1 MEQSTSRPGGGFGRS
16 STGAAGRGHPRALT
30 PVNREIFMGCILPSV
45 TVSAAVLV
53 KGNRVLIA
61 QRPAGD
67 PLEGKWEF
75 PGGKVRSG
83 EGPEA
88 CLKRE
93 LVEELNIHA
102 RVGPFLGTSS
112 HSYGDREVTL
122 LVFIAIIQTGR
133 LTALFHSELRWI
145 SVDKLLDH
153 DLAPAD
159 IPVAK
164 RLISGRWPLPDPDD
178 DTLS

>member
-1 MEQSTSRPGGGFGRS
+1 
-16 STGAAGRGHPRALT
+16 
-30 PVNREIFMGCILPSV
+30 MGCELPSID
-45 TVSAAVLV
+45 VSAAVLV

-75 PGGKVRSG
+75 PGGKVNSG
-83 EGPEA
+83 ECPRA

-102 RVGPFLGTSS
+102 RVGSFLG
-112 HSYGDREVTL
+112 TL
-122 LVFIAIIQTGR
+122 LVFVAKIQTGR
-133 LTALFHSELRWI
+133 LTPLFHSEFRWI
-145 SVDKLLDH
+145 SVDELLDH

-178 DTLS
+178 DILS

>member
-1 MEQSTSRPGGGFGRS
+1 
-16 STGAAGRGHPRALT
+16 
-30 PVNREIFMGCILPSV
+30 MGCELPSID
-45 TVSAAVLV
+45 VSAAVLV

-75 PGGKVRSG
+75 PGGKVNSG
-83 EGPEA
+83 ECPRA

-102 RVGPFLGTSS
+102 RVGSFLGTSS
-112 HSYGDREVTL
+112 YGYGDRKVTL
-122 LVFIAIIQTGR
+122 LVFVAKIQTGR
-133 LTALFHSELRWI
+133 LTPLFHSEFRWI
-145 SVDKLLDH
+145 SVDELLDH

-178 DTLS
+178 DILS